1 MGSAVALWMMVAL
14 ANAAGQAPVPVV
26 QAPVDWMQGQDPQ
39 AQNPRPLPP
48 NQRGGRQPIGPPNP
62 GPGVPIQQLQ
72 TMFDAYALVQA
83 QKVLQL
89 SDEQYQQFFVRM
101 NRFQDLRRQH
111 TQQRVRLI
119 NDLRRMYGPQGA
131 DDAALGATMKQLEDL
146 DAKFGQDLRAARVA
160 IDDVLTV
167 RQRAAFRFFEE
178 DMERQKID
186 FITRSRQ
193 GGGE

>member
-1 MGSAVALWMMVAL
+1 MGTAVALWMMVAL
-14 ANAAGQAPVPVV
+14 ANTAGQAPI
-26 QAPVDWMQGQDPQ
+26 DWMQAQEAS
-39 AQNPRPLPP
+39 AQNPRLPQ

-72 TMFDAYALVQA
+72 TMFDAYTLVQA

-89 SDEQYQQFFVRM
+89 TDEQYQQFFMRM
-101 NRFQDLRRQH
+101 NRFQDLRRLH
-111 TQQRVRLI
+111 TQQRLRLV
-119 NDLRRMYGPQGA
+119 NELRRMSGPQGA
-131 DDAALGATMKQLEDL
+131 DDAALAATMKQLEDV
-146 DAKFGQDLRAARVA
+146 DAKFGQDMRAARAA
-160 IDDVLTV
+160 IDEVLTV